1 MTLLLAL
8 LLFVAPPAPTPA
20 PPAPALSDTA
30 PSDTLALLYARR
42 DAEGLVRLHARAH
55 SAADE
60 LLYRYRLYPL
70 TLDARYLDDIPD
82 ESTCRTARD
91 FALLAALW
99 GYRAAEAPP
108 WKLPVY
114 GLRSDRLLERARALD
129 PDEPYVL
136 LVEGQSLLYRP
147 GLFGGS
153 PEEALRKFE
162 RLRAVLRDR
171 PTPGISAFEPEV
183 WIWYTL
189 QKLGLPNTDRVRER
203 LLAQDPPPLFRQ
215 FLLAPP

>member
-1 MTLLLAL
+1 MMLLVL
-8 LLFVAPPAPTPA
+8 LLFVPPPATTP
-20 PPAPALSDTA
+20 P
-30 PSDTLALLYARR
+30 DTLASLYAHH

-55 SAADE
+55 TVGDE

-70 TLDARYLDDIPD
+70 THDARYLDDLPD
-82 ESTCRTARD
+82 ESACRTARD

-108 WKLPVY
+108 WTLPAY
-114 GLRSDRLLERARALD
+114 GIRSVRLLDRARALD
-129 PDEPYVL
+129 PAEPYVL

-147 GLFGGS
+147 GVFGGS
-153 PEEALRKFE
+153 PEEALQKFE
-162 RLRAVLRDR
+162 RLRTVLRDR

-183 WIWYTL
+183 WIWYALRTL
-189 QKLGLPNTDRVRER
+189 GRPNTDRVRER

-215 FLLAPP
+215 FLLDPP